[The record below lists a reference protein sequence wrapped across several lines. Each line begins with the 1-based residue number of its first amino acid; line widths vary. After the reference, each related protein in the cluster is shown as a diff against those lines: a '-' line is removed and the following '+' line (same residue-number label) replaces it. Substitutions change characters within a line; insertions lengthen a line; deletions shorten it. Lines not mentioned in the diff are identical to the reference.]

1 MPRVNNVL
9 SWPSNS
15 EATRSLRQKSW
26 TVVLRCF
33 KCKRNF
39 AVGKVPL
46 ERLAMAPQIMPCKH
60 CGAQPS
66 LSTQTHVHK
75 IADLRDD
82 SNDDG
87 SSHSD
92 PSSNV

>member
-1 MPRVNNVL
+1 MPRVSNVL

-15 EATRSLRQKSW
+15 VATRSLRQKSW
-26 TVVLRCF
+26 TIVLRCF
-33 KCKRNF
+33 QCKRNF
-39 AVGKVPL
+39 AVSKVPL
-46 ERLAMAPQIMPCKH
+46 ERLALAPQIMPCRH

-82 SNDDG
+82 SNDGG
-87 SSHSD
+87 SYSG
-92 PSSNV
+92 PSSSS